1 VVVEEGRKTDDPIK
15 SEVKISVKEVKS
27 KKKSKGKKN

>member
-15 SEVKISVKEVKS
+15 SEVKISVKGSQIEKEIKS
-27 KKKSKGKKN
+27 